1 MSVEST
7 RKTILGYLNAQHA
20 DTHLLA
26 EDVTFTVMGTG
37 QVDRGPQA
45 VQGTLNYLYHIAF
58 DASVDTQLMLF
69 GENNAVLEGF
79 FVGKHTGEFA
89 GIPATSKDVRVP
101 MCIVYD
107 VANEQIQHARIYF
120 EMPVLLAQL
129 GVPMGAPS

>member
-7 RKTILGYLNAQHA
+7 RNTVMTYLNAQHE
-20 DTHLLA
+20 DTHMLA

-45 VQGTLNYLYHIAF
+45 VQGTLNYLYHVAF

-69 GENNAVLEGF
+69 GENNAVLEGY

-89 GIPATSKDVRVP
+89 GIPATGKVVRVP

-107 VANEQIQHARIYF
+107 VENEQIQHARIYF
-120 EMPVLLAQL
+120 EMPVLLTQL
-129 GVPMGAPS
+129 GASMGG